1 MSFESYTHDEIRRW
15 LWLRAIEWGA
25 FPAYLSQPIA
35 PILFIFFPWYLVV
48 LSIFILGVLW
58 CFVRY
63 SFVSVHLAGA
73 VVVPVVWLK
82 WPAAIGSSIYLFFHH
97 QIAAGVVAL
106 IWPLVASFTGLPA
119 KIGVIELAFAKKI
132 GYVPPDAQL

>member
-1 MSFESYTHDEIRRW
+1 MSFESYTDEEIRRW

-25 FPAYLSQPIA
+25 FPAYLSQPLA
-35 PILFIFFPWYLVV
+35 PILFIFYLWYFVV
-48 LSIFILGVLW
+48 LGIFIVGFLL

-63 SFVSVHLAGA
+63 SFVSPRLAGA

-97 QIAAGVVAL
+97 QIAAGVLAL
-106 IWPLVASFTGLPA
+106 IWPLAASFTGLPA

-132 GYVPPDAQL
+132 GYAPADAEL